1 MTLVFH
7 KLSRNSPLPPQ
18 GQNSVFLVEDNW
30 DDFGFK
36 TIFFIKVFDEN
47 GTFHDLGTVKIGHVG
62 QSEGW
67 TSEQMQS
74 PFSSL
79 NENFFSLGQEPDYY
93 LKVAEDFSEDFADT
107 FLLSIKDVVK
117 SSICLSIAQ
126 QDANSQASAGNDSV
140 FNTSL
145 LRSISLSVIKDQ
157 FPRILA
163 GGRPL
168 TNFEFSYEKRANT
181 AYSGIRADF
190 SVDPETKP
198 STNIH
203 ILIGRN
209 GVGKT
214 TLLNNMVDAL
224 LPNRGEPVNT
234 GYFFK
239 NGFMGSESLG
249 NDYFSSVV
257 SVSFSAFDPFTPPA
271 PQPNP
276 NQGTC
281 YHYIGLKTINQ
292 PIYNN
297 EDRLKSTPELCTEL
311 ITSLKVCLSLS
322 GKRQRWINA
331 VRKLESDTNFADMN
345 LCSLIDIADLDP
357 TEDRHQL
364 GSAAQSVFS
373 RLSSGHAIV
382 LLTLTKL
389 VETVEDK
396 TLVLIDEPES
406 HLHPPLLSAFTRALS
421 DLLLNRNG
429 VAIIATHSPVVLQE
443 VPLSCVSILRRTRL
457 VGCVER
463 PTIETF
469 GENVGVL
476 TREIFG
482 LEVNKSGFYGLLA
495 DSVRDGK
502 SYDQILSEY
511 QHQLGFE
518 GKAILRAICANTDRE
533 GSI

>member
-1 MTLVFH
+1 MALLFQKLPRSLVVP
-7 KLSRNSPLPPQ
+7 SQ
-18 GQNSVFLVEDNW
+18 GQNTVFLIEDNW

-47 GTFHDLGTVKIGHVG
+47 GTFHDLGTVKIGYRG
-62 QSEGW
+62 QNEGW
-67 TSEQMQS
+67 TSAQLPNQ
-74 PFSSL
+74 FSSL
-79 NENFFSLGQEPDYY
+79 SEGFFSLGQEPDYY
-93 LKVAEDFSEDFADT
+93 LKVAEDFSKDFANQ
-107 FLLSIKDVVK
+107 FLLAIKDVVENPT
-117 SSICLSIAQ
+117 CLSIAE
-126 QDANSQASAGNDSV
+126 QDVISQTSVGNDSV
-140 FNTSL
+140 FNKSI
-145 LRSISLSVIKDQ
+145 LRSISSSVIKDQ

-168 TNFEFSYEKRANT
+168 TDFEFSYEKKAN
-181 AYSGIRADF
+181 AKYSGIKADF
-190 SVDPETKP
+190 SVDPNVKP

-203 ILIGRN
+203 VLIGRN

-224 LPNRGEPVNT
+224 LPNRGEPAET
-234 GYFFK
+234 GLFLK
-239 NGFMGSESLG
+239 NGLMGKQALDD
-249 NDYFSSVV
+249 NYFSSVV

-271 PQPNP
+271 PQTNP

-281 YHYIGLKTINQ
+281 YYYIGLKTINQ

-297 EDRLKSTPELCTEL
+297 EDRLKSTPELCNEL
-311 ITSLKVCLSLS
+311 IASLKVCLALS
-322 GKRQRWINA
+322 GKRERWINA

-345 LCSLIDIADLDP
+345 LCSLVAIADQDN
-357 TEDRHQL
+357 TEDRSHL
-364 GSAAQSVFS
+364 GSIAQSVFS

-389 VETVEDK
+389 VETVDDK

-443 VPLSCVSILRRTRL
+443 VPQTCVSILRRTRL

-482 LEVNKSGFYGLLA
+482 LEVNKSGFYSLLA
-495 DSVRDGK
+495 DSVREGK
-502 SYDQILSEY
+502 SYAQILSEY

-518 GKAILRAICANTDRE
+518 GKAILRAICANTE
-533 GSI
+533 NGGAI